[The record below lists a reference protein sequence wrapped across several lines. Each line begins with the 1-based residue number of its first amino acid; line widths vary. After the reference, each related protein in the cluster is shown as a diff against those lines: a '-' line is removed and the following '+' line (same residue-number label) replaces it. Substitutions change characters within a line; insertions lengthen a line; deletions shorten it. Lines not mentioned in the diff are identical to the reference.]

1 MQADLDGKSLITYRT
16 INANAYN
23 TEDMMSIPTSINGG
37 AKVISMFGAAP
48 VAVAA

>member
-23 TEDMMSIPTSINGG
+23 TEDMMSVPTSITRG
-37 AKVISMFGAAP
+37 AKVISMVKEVELAIAA
-48 VAVAA
+48 